1 MGPALAF
8 AANANVHHADAE
20 RLTVPMVM
28 LLETIHVQSSDRSL
42 SLASRRDVVQ
52 QPKKTPCAP
61 L

>member
-20 RLTVPMVM
+20 RLTVPIVV
-28 LLETIHVQSSDRSL
+28 LLETILVQSSDRSL
-42 SLASRRDVVQ
+42 SLARRDVVQ